1 MSHVSRRMIPSI
13 LALLALAS
21 CATGRER
28 DLMERQSPS
37 TLLTSYLIASG
48 MAERHMASRL
58 ARHQA
63 SEQDISAL
71 VAANRNAWMSVR
83 KAILLPS
90 TKNLKDADLGL
101 ESLISEAGPGNSGVS
116 TESSEGRA
124 PRATP
129 LVPAN

>member
-1 MSHVSRRMIPSI
+1 MSQRSLRTLPFA

-21 CATGRER
+21 CAGGPER
-28 DLMERQSPS
+28 DLMERQSPD

-71 VAANRNAWMSVR
+71 VVANRDAWVSVR
-83 KAILLPS
+83 KAILSPS
-90 TKNLKDADLGL
+90 TKNLKDADMGL
-101 ESLISEAGPGNSGVS
+101 ERLISEAGPGNVAISAETPG
-116 TESSEGRA
+116 GRA
-124 PRATP
+124 LKAGP
-129 LVPAN
+129 LMPGN

>member
-1 MSHVSRRMIPSI
+1 MSHVFRRIIPST
-13 LALLALAS
+13 LALLALVS
-21 CATGRER
+21 CATDREQ

-71 VAANRNAWMSVR
+71 VVANHDAWMSVR
-83 KAILLPS
+83 KAILSPS

-101 ESLISEAGPGNSGVS
+101 ERLISEAGPGNSGVS
-116 TESSEGRA
+116 TEIPEGRA
-124 PRATP
+124 AKAAP
-129 LVPAN
+129 LMPGN